1 MRVYIMTDLE
11 GVAGVRNFQE
21 RTGPG
26 KPYYPLACKLL
37 TKEVNAAA
45 DGFFAGGA
53 TSILVADGHGP
64 GAIDIEELD
73 PRVELLRGWG
83 RGWPLGLEDGGFDV
97 IAWVGQH
104 AKSRTEFSNMTHTQG
119 CIYLELSLNGVAIGE
134 YGQMAYCAGQA
145 KVRAIFAAGELA
157 FTREAQDLVPGIET
171 VSVKRGTK
179 PGRGDECSQEEYAQ
193 RNAGAIHLH
202 PIRARELIRAGAER
216 AIRRARKEK
225 KFGVIPPPK
234 KPYRLVLTLRH
245 SQTAPRRFAIN
256 EHPNDI
262 WALMNLSF
270 NFQPVRDD
278 AQLKELLV
286 D

>member
-1 MRVYIMTDLE
+1 MRVYLMTDLE

-21 RTGPG
+21 WTGPG
-26 KPYYPLACKLL
+26 KPYYALAQKLL
-37 TKEVNAAA
+37 TREVNAAV

-53 TSILVADGHGP
+53 TAVLVADGHGP

-83 RGWPLGLEDGGFDV
+83 RGWPLGLEEGGYDV

-119 CIYLELSLNGVAIGE
+119 CSYLELSLNGVAIGE
-134 YGQMAYCAGQA
+134 FGQLAYCASQA
-145 KVRAIFAAGELA
+145 GVRAVFAAGELA
-157 FTREAQDLVPGIET
+157 FTQEAVALVPGIET

-179 PGRGDECSQEEYAQ
+179 PGRGDECSQAEYAQ
-193 RNAGAIHLH
+193 RNGGAIHLH
-202 PIRARELIRAGAER
+202 PRRACELIRVGAER
-216 AIRRARKEK
+216 ALRRAAREE
-225 KFGVIPPPK
+225 FGLIPLRP
-234 KPYRLVLTLRH
+234 PYRLVLTLR
-245 SQTAPRRFAIN
+245 QTEETPRRYAIN

-262 WALMNLSF
+262 WALMNMPFS
-270 NFQPVRDD
+270 FQPVRDE
-278 AQLKELLV
+278 AQLKQLLV